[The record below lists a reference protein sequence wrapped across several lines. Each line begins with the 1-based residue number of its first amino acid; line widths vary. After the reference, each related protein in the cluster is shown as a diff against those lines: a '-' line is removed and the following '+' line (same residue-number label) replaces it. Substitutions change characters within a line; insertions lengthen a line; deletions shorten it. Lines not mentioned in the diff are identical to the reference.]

1 MAAAPPPQAAR
12 PKTDTSHLYDG
23 KVVRSSAP
31 SRKKAA
37 GSMKVGSEVPDDAIP
52 DVHIPSFIEALL
64 GGPVVPRHKFL
75 PADRMVQTLQLG
87 AYAMLISLGVI
98 TWIVTPP
105 QGTLWFW
112 IFGSVGGATL
122 LQSLVI
128 LSATGTGFWGTMSRD
143 PRWLL
148 ASYFLFIL
156 AAMRFA
162 SSKVALSN
170 DWFDLQQNPWLET
183 VLIVLYAVLL
193 VMYFELTNGVIRFS
207 MLDTSIRTNE
217 VYVMNVKRIIGKYH
231 RSLLI
236 NPAIAGSLAAVVL
249 SINTLIPAIVGWFS
263 SETATRMEESVELI
277 SVYGVA
283 IGSLFVF
290 LLVGLMFAVNLPLRL
305 QKWRENRND

>member
-1 MAAAPPPQAAR
+1 MAAAPPPQTGQR
-12 PKTDTSHLYDG
+12 TDTSHLYDG

-37 GSMKVGSEVPDDAIP
+37 GSMKSGSEVPDDAIP
-52 DVHIPSFIEALL
+52 EVHIPSFIESLL
-64 GGPVVPRHKFL
+64 GGPIVPRHKFL

-162 SSKVALSN
+162 SSKVSLSN

-217 VYVMNVKRIIGKYH
+217 VYVMNVKRIISKYH
-231 RSLLI
+231 RSLMI
-236 NPAIAGSLAAVVL
+236 NPAIAGGLAAAVL
-249 SINTLIPAIVGWFS
+249 SINTLIPAVVGWFS
-263 SETATRMEESVELI
+263 SETAVRMEESVELI

-290 LLVGLMFAVNLPLRL
+290 LLVGLLFVVNVPLRM
-305 QKWRENRND
+305 QKWRENRSD

>member
-1 MAAAPPPQAAR
+1 MAAPPPPQAAR

-236 NPAIAGSLAAVVL
+236 NPAIAGGLAAVVL
-249 SINTLIPAIVGWFS
+249 SINTLIPAIVGS
-263 SETATRMEESVELI
+263 NPTAPVLI
-277 SVYGVA
+277 PEAALCLSGSFPA
-283 IGSLFVF
+283 IPILSWPARQQSPF
-290 LLVGLMFAVNLPLRL
+290 
-305 QKWRENRND
+305 